1 MTDRAAFCPWAERGA
16 VSFVGMR
23 RGKRRKQDLFDEI
36 ERCAIAHPRH
46 R

>member
-16 VSFVGMR
+16 GGFVGR
-23 RGKRRKQDLFDEI
+23 VRGKRRKQDLFDEI

>member
-1 MTDRAAFCPWAERGA
+1 MTDLAAFCPWAERGA
-16 VSFVGMR
+16 VGFVGRR